1 MNRLNLEVEKVD
13 NLIFLKEE
21 SFWVRIKDSLLSS
34 FKRNI
39 FLEQDNVY
47 FLCNRLLLFDQ
58 FLEMDMQVHRLE
70 LEKLRIDFSKL
81 NFDILMWKLT
91 KKDRLRA
98 YRVEHF
104 LQNTSVNTLSIS
116 EFSKN
121 YFKN

>member
-1 MNRLNLEVEKVD
+1 MD